1 MYSKESLIPGHLWE
15 ATLIW
20 RKRFPFRKGVILEIV
35 LLGRKVDMMGKTFSS
50 SFVRDCSYLLIPEGI
65 APTLSPPEAH
75 LECSIGND
83 DVALFPANRVPPRA
97 PKELHFGIILGL
109 GALTSVSICCTS
121 GLIHELHNLFSTALK
136 QQS

>member
-1 MYSKESLIPGHLWE
+1 
-15 ATLIW
+15 
-20 RKRFPFRKGVILEIV
+20 
-35 LLGRKVDMMGKTFSS
+35 MMGKTFSS

-83 DVALFPANRVPPRA
+83 DVALFPDNRVPPRA

-109 GALTSVSICCTS
+109 GALTSVPICCTS